1 MTNLTLA
8 AHARRGLTT
17 WILLSVFTFLALYIW
32 PHTNSQVSPDKPL
45 SLEEFACRP
54 VSVSFV
60 MVNKFGVS
68 QTVKRAALDV
78 GALRVLALLL
88 CVSLLVPCRI
98 IPMAI
103 CVL

>member
-1 MTNLTLA
+1 MTRENPLHQWELSTVWWDQ
-8 AHARRGLTT
+8 TT
-17 WILLSVFTFLALYIW
+17 NFTRYFK
-32 PHTNSQVSPDKPL
+32 TVSPDKPL